1 MNYLFQKAKMEDLN
15 QIFQLINDRMDWMVL
30 KGIKQWDKKHY
41 WSVFPESHYINQM
54 SLGNLYVLKNDEVV
68 LGAVVLY
75 EQDELWNDEKPV
87 DSFYLHHLVTTL
99 NKKGIGKLILS
110 EVEKLARLKKKQA
123 IRLDCMVTNQFLNE
137 YYENLGFYCIGTCQD
152 GIYYGNKREKRL

>member
-41 WSVFPESHYINQM
+41 WSVFPESHYTKQM
-54 SLGNLYVLKNDEVV
+54 SLGNLYVLKNENIV

-75 EQDELWNDEKPV
+75 EQDELWSDEKPV

-110 EVEKLARLKKKQA
+110 EVEKLARLKNKQA

-137 YYENLGFYCIGTCQD
+137 YYENLGFYCVGTCQD